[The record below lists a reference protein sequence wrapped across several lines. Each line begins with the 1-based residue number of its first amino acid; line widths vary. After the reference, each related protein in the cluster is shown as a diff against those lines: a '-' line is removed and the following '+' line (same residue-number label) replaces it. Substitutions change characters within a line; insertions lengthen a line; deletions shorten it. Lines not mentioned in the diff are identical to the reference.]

1 MSLGH
6 VVVAELKYN
15 GYIHNINI
23 FSVEKIRMLKKSHI
37 HHKPIN
43 IWLL

>member
-6 VVVAELKYN
+6 VLVAEAEYN
-15 GYIHNINI
+15 GYFCNINI
-23 FSVEKIRMLKKSHI
+23 FSVEKIRMLKKSQI

-43 IWLL
+43 M